1 MNYKKIAAVL
11 AAVAIIGSSSYAITD
26 ALLFKDVVTV
36 SAASSLR
43 KNATGSEVTQLQN
56 NLIKLGYLKS
66 GSATGK
72 YDTATENAVK
82 QFQSDYHLTAD
93 GIAGNKTLNMISSI
107 ISGATKAIEV
117 KATLLNVRET
127 PSPQGK
133 LVTTVKAGQKYTV
146 EDEASESDGT
156 KWYKIKTNVGAGYV
170 CSDYV
175 VVTVKAS
182 EPVQT
187 TNDKNGII
195 KVTGS
200 VLNVR
205 KSASTSAKKLYTVK
219 AGQTYYYT
227 NMKKVNGDTWYYI
240 NVNKKISGWVLG
252 KWATPIQ
259 STEETTSSSKSGKL
273 KVIVDILQV
282 RKSTSTTSKRLYT
295 TKRDEEYSYS
305 NVKTVD
311 GVNWYYIKVNS
322 SVSGWV
328 LGTMV
333 EATPKNSQS
342 TTASTQTEKT
352 TKVTSTSPDGGT
364 LTVNVNLLNVR
375 ESTSTSSKKLFTAKK
390 DDVYSYSKTKKV
402 DGVVWYY
409 IKVNNSIS
417 GWVIGTMVKATPNQ
431 TETTTEATQTE
442 KTTVVTSANPD
453 GGTLTVNVDLLN
465 VRESASTSSKKLFTA
480 KKDDVYSYS
489 KTKKA
494 DGVNWYYIKVN
505 NSISGWVMGTY
516 VTPKPNTTAKATET
530 TTSTQAD
537 AEQISGKLKVTASI
551 LNVRSEAG
559 ANSQIVTTVKKDTT
573 YSFTQVRTADNEK
586 WYYITVSSTEK
597 GWVMG
602 SYVKVVTED
611 EPAPSTTKSGTLT
624 VIGTS
629 VNVRSGAGTNYSKLT
644 TVKKDTTFTYTEVKN
659 SWYCIKLSSDKTGWI
674 IGDYVRINESES
686 TTAATA
692 VTTTTTTT
700 VTTASTTTATTATT
714 TSKTDSSEPDRFSP
728 DTSEAKPSPTQK
740 TETTDSESTTAKNT
754 NTTTGVP
761 VSPTAAASLTK
772 NLTTGVVKSSS
783 SLVVR
788 KGPGTNY
795 ASIGSLANGSTVVIV
810 AKGSSWHEIEYGQET
825 GYVSS
830 SYIKNIKT
838 QIRTDNLSYAEDY
851 YYISPGQSINLER
864 DMNGA
869 AVSYSSSDSVKCPVT
884 DKGVASGVKEGLY
897 TITAHCNN
905 STSSVCIVVLKNPN
919 SNIQPLKLSDKAA
932 DFIANWEGGET
943 ILPNGKKVFYPYKDV
958 SGFWTLGYG
967 HAKTATASKSWSE
980 NRAIAEFNDDIV
992 KLIGEEYILSDDRPY
1007 LSEDA
1012 AKLLLNAD
1020 LNSGDYVKAVNNWA
1034 IRNGVK
1040 LNQVQFDALV
1050 SFCYNI
1056 GPSLWES
1063 DTTKFYLKSAII
1075 AYRDGSKTVPDQI
1088 IDGFCRY
1095 HKSNGKAYKCLWFR
1109 RRNEAELF
1117 LTGDY
1122 NIDRENKFRLPTD
1135 ISWS

>member
-364 LTVNVNLLNVR
+364 LTVNVN
-375 ESTSTSSKKLFTAKK
+375 
-390 DDVYSYSKTKKV
+390 
-402 DGVVWYY
+402 
-409 IKVNNSIS
+409 
-417 GWVIGTMVKATPNQ
+417 
-431 TETTTEATQTE
+431 
-442 KTTVVTSANPD
+442 
-453 GGTLTVNVDLLN
+453 LLN

-884 DKGVASGVKEGLY
+884 DNLY